1 VASFAASGPISGSP
15 AIGDPNASQP
25 WAFLGDDGGNIY
37 AIDSTDEFP
46 PPIWQAALGGPVDG
60 PPVLANGV
68 LYVAT
73 DPEEGDPHIFALDQ
87 ASGRVLFD
95 GLLPGGMAS
104 EPIVADGRLIVAT
117 SSGDVV
123 GYQAPDT

>member
-1 VASFAASGPISGSP
+1 
-15 AIGDPNASQP
+15 
-25 WAFLGDDGGNIY
+25 
-37 AIDSTDEFP
+37 
-46 PPIWQAALGGPVDG
+46 
-60 PPVLANGV
+60 VLANGV

-123 GYQAPDT
+123 GYQAPGT